1 MGGQVEGGLSRAK
14 APESQV
20 QVLEFQSLGV
30 LVHDVSKVNISHI
43 RQKLELLGSPL
54 KFHRKA

>member
-1 MGGQVEGGLSRAK
+1 MSERLGAQGGRFVEIQVC
-14 APESQV
+14 
-20 QVLEFQSLGV
+20 VLEFQSSGV

-54 KFHRKA
+54 KFHRKD